1 MGKSDRPYLLPADAA
16 DDLESAMRD
25 FIGQRELELYRYME
39 YQLGWIDD
47 AGGPDSGYGTVPR
60 RHGMMCLHVAAAIGA
75 PYELAIRYAV
85 SLELVQA
92 FATIHGDVQDSNSDR
107 LGRPTVWWKWGPS
120 QAINT
125 GDGLHALARLS
136 IFELVERG
144 EPIDRVT
151 EALEIVDN
159 AVLKMCEGEF
169 MDVQLQ
175 EKLPVSVD
183 EYFAMATLRI
193 GSLYGGAATLPSVL
207 LTTDDGNPI
216 ASDLRTFG
224 ECVGVAR
231 QGELERRAMFNVKQR
246 DPIEQGRIVAKKKS
260 LPIALMFSAID
271 DATTRRKVGEVY
283 MQRLLDPAHVDSV
296 SEIAVQLGVE
306 ESARDLINST
316 FARAQE
322 SLDAAITSSDAK
334 SALLAY
340 ARELVWGSTSGQNI
354 T

>member
-1 MGKSDRPYLLPADAA
+1 MSKANQPYELPHDAA

-47 AGGPDSGYGTVPR
+47 RGGPESGFGTVPR

-75 PYELAIRYAV
+75 PYELALRYAV

-92 FATIHGDVQDSNSDR
+92 FVTIHGDVQDGNSER

-136 IFELVERG
+136 LFELVERG

-151 EALEIVDN
+151 AALEVVDN

-175 EKLPVSVD
+175 EKLPVSAA
-183 EYFAMATLRI
+183 EYSDMVRLRV
-193 GSLYGGAATLPSVL
+193 GSLYGAAASLPTVLVSATDAEPVASNLRAFGAS
-207 LTTDDGNPI
+207 
-216 ASDLRTFG
+216 
-224 ECVGVAR
+224 VGVGR
-231 QGELERRAMFNVKQR
+231 QGELERAAMFNVKLR
-246 DPIEQGRIVAKKKS
+246 DPIEQGRLVAKKKS
-260 LPIALMFSAID
+260 LPVTLMFDAVD
-271 DATTRRKVGEVY
+271 DATTRRQVGEIY
-283 MQRLLDPAHVDSV
+283 MRRVVDPEDLKTVT
-296 SEIAVQLGVE
+296 EIAVKLGIE
-306 ESARDLINST
+306 ESARNHVSST
-316 FARAQE
+316 FARAKE
-322 SLDAAITSSDAK
+322 STDAALEPSAAK
-334 SALLAY
+334 SALIGY
-340 ARELVWGSTSGQNI
+340 ARGLVWGNTSGGSND
-354 T
+354 

>member
-1 MGKSDRPYLLPADAA
+1 MGSSDQPYLLPADPA

-60 RHGMMCLHVAAAIGA
+60 RHGMMCLRVAAATGA
-75 PYELAIRYAV
+75 PYELALRYAV

-92 FATIHGDVQDSNSDR
+92 FATIHGDVQDSNSER

-151 EALEIVDN
+151 DALEIVDN

-175 EKLPVSVD
+175 EKMPVSAE
-183 EYFAMATLRI
+183 EYSTMATLRI
-193 GSLYGGAATLPSVL
+193 GSLYGAAASLPTVL
-207 LTTDDGNPI
+207 LSVADANSM
-216 ASDLRTFG
+216 ASNLRTFG
-224 ECVGVAR
+224 ECIGVAR
-231 QGELERRAMFNVKQR
+231 QGELERAAMFNVKQR

-260 LPIALMFSAID
+260 LPIALMFDAID
-271 DATTRRKVGEVY
+271 DATTRRKVGEIY
-283 MQRLLDPAHVDSV
+283 MQRLIDPERVDTV
-296 SEIAVQLGVE
+296 SEIASQLGIE
-306 ESARDLINST
+306 EAARNSISST

-322 SLDAAITSSDAK
+322 SIDAAIAPSESK

-340 ARELVWGSTSGQNI
+340 ARELVWSNASGQSQA
-354 T
+354 

>member
-1 MGKSDRPYLLPADAA
+1 MSTSAKPYDLSADAA

-60 RHGMMCLHVAAAIGA
+60 RHGMLSLHVAAAIGA
-75 PYELAIRYAV
+75 PYELALRYAV

-92 FATIHGDVQDSNSDR
+92 FATIHGDVQDSNSER

-144 EPIDRVT
+144 EPIDRVS

-175 EKLPVSVD
+175 EKIPVTAD
-183 EYFAMATLRI
+183 EYFAMATLRT
-193 GSLYGGAATLPSVL
+193 GSLYGAAASLPTVL
-207 LTTDDGNPI
+207 LSETDSGLNVS
-216 ASDLRTFG
+216 ALRTFG
-224 ECVGVAR
+224 ECVGIAR
-231 QGELERRAMFNVKQR
+231 QGELERTAMFDVKLR
-246 DPIEQGRIVAKKKS
+246 DPIEQGRMVAKKKS
-260 LPIALMFSAID
+260 LPVALVFDAID
-271 DATTRRKVGEVY
+271 DATTRRKVGEIY
-283 MQRLLDPAHVDSV
+283 MQRLIDPERVVTV
-296 SEIAVQLGVE
+296 SEIASRLGVE
-306 ESARDLINST
+306 TSARDAVSST
-316 FARAQE
+316 FARAEE
-322 SLDAAITSSDAK
+322 SIDAVVAPSDAK

-340 ARELVWGSTSGQNI
+340 ARELVWGSRSGQVK

>member
-1 MGKSDRPYLLPADAA
+1 
-16 DDLESAMRD
+16 MRD

-60 RHGMMCLHVAAAIGA
+60 RHGMLSLHVAAAIGA
-75 PYELAIRYAV
+75 PYELALRYAV

-92 FATIHGDVQDSNSDR
+92 FATIHGDVQDSNSER

-144 EPIDRVT
+144 EPIDRVS

-175 EKLPVSVD
+175 EKIPVTAD
-183 EYFAMATLRI
+183 EYFAMATLRT
-193 GSLYGGAATLPSVL
+193 GSLYGAAASLPTVL
-207 LTTDDGNPI
+207 LSETDSGLNVS
-216 ASDLRTFG
+216 ALGTFG
-224 ECVGVAR
+224 ECVGIAR
-231 QGELERRAMFNVKQR
+231 QGELERTAMFDVKLR
-246 DPIEQGRIVAKKKS
+246 DPIEQGRMVAKKKS
-260 LPIALMFSAID
+260 LPVALMFDAID
-271 DATTRRKVGEVY
+271 DATTRRKVGEIY
-283 MQRLLDPAHVDSV
+283 MQRLIDPERVVTV
-296 SEIAVQLGVE
+296 SEIASRLGVE
-306 ESARDLINST
+306 TSARDTVSSNFT
-316 FARAQE
+316 RAEE
-322 SLDAAITSSDAK
+322 SIDAVVAPSDAK

-340 ARELVWGSTSGQNI
+340 ARELVWGSRSGQVK